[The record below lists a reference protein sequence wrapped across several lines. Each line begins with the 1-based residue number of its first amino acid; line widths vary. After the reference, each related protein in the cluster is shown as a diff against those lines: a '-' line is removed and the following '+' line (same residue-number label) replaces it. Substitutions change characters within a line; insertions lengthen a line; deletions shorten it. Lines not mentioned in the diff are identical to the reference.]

1 MMMSYLVMMLL
12 NGVTEYLHDLLVKNG
27 CAIENIPTEWQ
38 ILKGFMFPITSNNK
52 KSTYLEVWKNII
64 TNDEILEECRNVL
77 DIVEICLL
85 LPITNAKLERMF
97 SRMKRVKSDWR
108 SSLSRRGRLDT
119 LLRISEEGPS
129 IADFNPATSIDAWYA
144 DAV

>member
-1 MMMSYLVMMLL
+1 
-12 NGVTEYLHDLLVKNG
+12 
-27 CAIENIPTEWQ
+27 
-38 ILKGFMFPITSNNK
+38 MFPIISNNK

-77 DIVEICLL
+77 DIVEICFL
-85 LPITNAKLERMF
+85 LPFTDAKLERMF

-108 SSLSRRGRLDT
+108 SSLSRGRLDT

-129 IADFNPATSIDAWYA
+129 IFDFNPATSIDAWYA
-144 DAV
+144 GAVR